1 MNLYSKK
8 LHRFWCKVSFFLALL
23 LLPPSSALNTD
34 GVSLLSFKYSILS
47 DPLSVLGSWNY
58 NDENPCSWNGV
69 TCDEIESPGTM
80 LRVTSL
86 VLPNSQLLGSISEQL
101 GNIPYLQ
108 RLDLSTNFLNGSLPS
123 SIFNSSE
130 LRVLS
135 LANNVISGELP
146 ELVGQLKNLQVLNLS
161 DNAFGGS
168 LPENLT
174 GLKNLTSVSLRS
186 NYFSGQVPS
195 GFNSVQVLDLS
206 SNLLNGSLPNN
217 FGGERLR
224 YLNLSYNKIS
234 GIIPP
239 KFATLIPEN
248 STIDLAFNNLTGA
261 IPESPVLLNQKTEY
275 FAGNGDDLCGK
286 PLENLCS
293 IPSTLSI
300 PPLNTTTTT
309 TSSTPAIAVI
319 PKTIDTNPE
328 TNTTTNGSSNGL
340 KPTTIVAI
348 VLGDLAGIAILA
360 MAILFFVYHQRIT
373 RDQAKAKEDSCVRVK
388 PLIRLNFSCLKTKE
402 DSTSSETTGSD
413 SDHESSKID
422 TTTSN
427 LTREVALVTLD
438 EETELDSETLLK
450 ASAFMLGTTRRES
463 IVYRAVLE
471 DGRAFAVRRI
481 GECGFGKKKDFEN
494 HMKIIAKIRHP
505 NLVKVRGFCWGEDE
519 KLVICDYIPNGSLAS
534 SFSHRK
540 AGCSSP
546 LNWPLEVRLKIA
558 KGIARGLAF
567 IHEKKHV
574 HGNIKPSNIL
584 LSSEMEP
591 VISDFGLDRL
601 RPADSMVN
609 RGTQP
614 DLLPHMGSS
623 SGTHQMWPYQA
634 PESLLQSVQV
644 QQPKAKW
651 DVYSFGIVLLELLSG
666 RVFSDRELD
675 WWLKEGGS
683 VEEGKNRV
691 LRMVDVGIKSEV
703 ERKEETTLVC
713 FKLGFR
719 CASLQPQKRPSMKE
733 ALQILEKIPY

>member
-1 MNLYSKK
+1 MNIYSRK
-8 LHRFWCKVSFFLALL
+8 LHRFWFKVSFFLLLL
-23 LLPPSSALNTD
+23 LLPPPPSSALDND
-34 GVSLLSFKYSILS
+34 GASLLSFKYSILS
-47 DPLSVLGSWNY
+47 DPLSVLESWNY
-58 NDENPCSWNGV
+58 DDENPCSWNGV
-69 TCDEIESPGTM
+69 TCDEIENPGTM

-86 VLPNSQLLGSISEQL
+86 VLPNSQLLGSISEEL
-101 GNIPYLQ
+101 GNIPYLR
-108 RLDLSTNFLNGSLPS
+108 RLDLSTNFLNGSLPT

-130 LRVLS
+130 LQVLS

-146 ELVGQLKNLQVLNLS
+146 ELIGQLKNLQVLNLS
-161 DNAFGGS
+161 DNAFAGS
-168 LPENLT
+168 VPENLI

-195 GFNSVQVLDLS
+195 GFNSLQVLDLS

-217 FGGERLR
+217 FGGKRLR

-239 KFATLIPEN
+239 KFASLVPEN
-248 STIDLAFNNLTGA
+248 STIDLAFNNLTGP

-275 FAGNGDDLCGK
+275 FVGNGDLCGK

-300 PPLNTTTTT
+300 PPSNTTANA
-309 TSSTPAIAVI
+309 SSAPAIAAI

-328 TNTTTNGSSNGL
+328 TSTTTNDSSNGL

-348 VLGDLAGIAILA
+348 VLGDLAGIAIIA
-360 MAILFFVYHQRIT
+360 MAIFFVCHQRIT
-373 RDQAKAKEDSCVRVK
+373 RDQAKAKEDPCVRVK
-388 PLIRLNFSCLKTKE
+388 PPKLHFSCLTTKE
-402 DSTSSETTGSD
+402 DSTSSEATGSD
-413 SDHESSKID
+413 SDYESTNIG

-427 LTREVALVTLD
+427 YQKQVSLVTLD
-438 EETELDSETLLK
+438 AETELDSETLLK
-450 ASAFMLGTTRRES
+450 ASAYMLGTTKREC

-481 GECGFGKKKDFEN
+481 GECGFQRKKDFEN
-494 HMKIIAKIRHP
+494 YMKTIAKIRHP

-519 KLVICDYIPNGSLAS
+519 KLVICDYIPSGSLAG
-534 SFSHRK
+534 SFSHKR

-567 IHEKKHV
+567 IHGKKHV

-591 VISDFGLDRL
+591 IISDFGLNRL
-601 RPADSMVN
+601 RSAGSMAN
-609 RGTQP
+609 RGSQP
-614 DLLPHMGSS
+614 DLPHMVSS
-623 SGTHQMWPYQA
+623 SGTHQTLAYQA
-634 PESLLQSVQV
+634 PESLQSVHV
-644 QQPKAKW
+644 QPKPKW

-675 WWLKEGGS
+675 RWAKEGGS
-683 VEEGKNRV
+683 VEEEKNRV
-691 LRMVDVGIKSEV
+691 LRMVDLGIKGEV
-703 ERKEETTLVC
+703 GGKEETILVC

-719 CASLQPQKRPSMKE
+719 CASLKPQRRPSMKE
-733 ALQILEKIPY
+733 ASQILEKIPNN